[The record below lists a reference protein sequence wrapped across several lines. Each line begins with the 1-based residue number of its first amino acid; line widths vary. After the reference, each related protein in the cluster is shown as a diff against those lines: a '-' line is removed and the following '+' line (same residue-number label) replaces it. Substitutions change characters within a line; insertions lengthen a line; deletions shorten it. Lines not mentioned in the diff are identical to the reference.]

1 MGMNKKPRGKH
12 LFRFALIADSHLNPV
27 DESNT
32 SPWQTNHLA
41 NPRNEVVVD
50 AVNRLKPAFTVHLGD
65 VVHPLPYTSSYK
77 GAAEYANNLYQKLN
91 HPFYITP
98 GNHDIGD
105 KFLPGN
111 PAATITQESCNIY
124 ENFFG
129 KQWQTFERDGVCFI
143 ILNSCLFGSA
153 SVAEGLQWKWFE
165 KTLSLNSDKRIFLFS
180 HYPPFI
186 TERNEENNYDNI
198 EQEPRARL
206 LDYIEKYQVEA
217 IFAGHVHTFFLNE
230 ISSTLSYALPSS
242 TNFRQDYAEIFR
254 VNPAQEFGRNDVGK
268 FGFFIVDIYEDGHIS
283 RFARTN
289 GSTEVVDA
297 PVISHQIEI
306 GQVNS
311 KPINISVD
319 MCHEWCEVL
328 RLPYNPPLDAFT
340 RKKVRND
347 YSILNLWDC
356 GIEHI
361 RIPVTDIS
369 DDQVWE
375 RVKFLSHLGVRFTVF
390 TVSSF
395 SKLVRERLSE
405 ISNLIHAFEMIS
417 VKPDEKLVDLK
428 VASLDLP
435 VYFSPIYIPPSHSGA
450 AGPYDHTMASG
461 YFISELSDRFQVP
474 RYIHSGRNLDG
485 IVVRVP
491 YGDSVLN
498 AIAYL
503 RDLQRSNNLQ
513 IVANICLLPNKSS
526 INNNDDD
533 AISLRVAEACFASL
547 VNPEI
552 HIRLDTFIDIDRG
565 YFLRHGLF
573 DRRHNPRKA
582 GLLVKHIKDVY
593 GVLENLNASLVV
605 KSDGVKEFH
614 LKWGGGSTQLQLING
629 TLKEAA

>member
-1 MGMNKKPRGKH
+1 MKKGAKGRH

-27 DESNT
+27 DEGNT

-41 NPRNEVVVD
+41 NPRNEVVVR
-50 AVNRLKPAFTVHLGD
+50 AVNILKPAFTVHLGD

-105 KFLPGN
+105 KYLAGN
-111 PAATITQESCNIY
+111 PAATITQESCKVY
-124 ENFFG
+124 ESFFG
-129 KQWQTFERDGVCFI
+129 EQWQTFERDGVCFI
-143 ILNSCLFGSA
+143 ILNSCLFGSD
-153 SVAEGLQWKWFE
+153 SESEDLQWKWFE

-186 TERNEENNYDNI
+186 ADRNEENNYDNI

-206 LDYIEKYQVEA
+206 LHYIEKYKVEA
-217 IFAGHVHTFFLNE
+217 IFAGHVHTFFLNQ
-230 ISSTLSYALPSS
+230 IFSTLSYALPSS

-289 GSTEVVDA
+289 GSTELIDA
-297 PVISHQIEI
+297 SEISNQMEFRPE
-306 GQVNS
+306 NS
-311 KPINISVD
+311 KPMNISVD

-361 RIPVTDIS
+361 RIPVSDIS

-375 RVKFLSHLGVRFTVF
+375 RVKFLSHLGIRFTVF
-390 TVSSF
+390 TVSTF
-395 SKLVRERLSE
+395 SNLVRERLSE
-405 ISNLIHAFEMIS
+405 ISNSIHAFEMIS
-417 VKPDEKLVDLK
+417 VKPDEKLVNLK
-428 VASLDLP
+428 VASLDIP
-435 VYFSPIYIPPSHSGA
+435 VYFSPIYIPQPHSGS
-450 AGPYDHTMASG
+450 AGPFDHTMASG
-461 YFISELSDRFQVP
+461 YFVSDLSEHFQAP
-474 RYIHSGRNLDG
+474 KYIHSGRDLDG

-491 YGDSVLN
+491 YGDSVLD
-498 AIAYL
+498 AIAHL
-503 RDLQRSNNLQ
+503 GALQSSSDMQ

-526 INNNDDD
+526 LNNNDDD

-547 VNPEI
+547 MNPQI
-552 HIRLDTFIDIDRG
+552 HIRLDTFVDIDRG

-582 GLLVKHIKDVY
+582 GLLIKQIKDVY
-593 GVLENLNASLVV
+593 GALKNLYVSVEV
-605 KSDGVKEFH
+605 KSDGVKEFQ
-614 LKWGGGSTQLQLING
+614 LKWDKGALQLQLKNG
-629 TLKEAA
+629 IFKEIV

>member
-111 PAATITQESCNIY
+111 PAATITHESCNIY

-347 YSILNLWDC
+347 YTILNLWDC

-375 RVKFLSHLGVRFTVF
+375 VSPECILVFLEDFHLVLL
-390 TVSSF
+390 SF
-395 SKLVRERLSE
+395 
-405 ISNLIHAFEMIS
+405 
-417 VKPDEKLVDLK
+417 
-428 VASLDLP
+428 
-435 VYFSPIYIPPSHSGA
+435 
-450 AGPYDHTMASG
+450 
-461 YFISELSDRFQVP
+461 
-474 RYIHSGRNLDG
+474 
-485 IVVRVP
+485 
-491 YGDSVLN
+491 
-498 AIAYL
+498 
-503 RDLQRSNNLQ
+503 
-513 IVANICLLPNKSS
+513 
-526 INNNDDD
+526 NND
-533 AISLRVAEACFASL
+533 VV
-547 VNPEI
+547 VNQ
-552 HIRLDTFIDIDRG
+552 F
-565 YFLRHGLF
+565 
-573 DRRHNPRKA
+573 
-582 GLLVKHIKDVY
+582 
-593 GVLENLNASLVV
+593 
-605 KSDGVKEFH
+605 
-614 LKWGGGSTQLQLING
+614 
-629 TLKEAA
+629 

>member
-1 MGMNKKPRGKH
+1 MGMNKKPQGKH

-50 AVNRLKPAFTVHLGD
+50 AVNKLKPAFTVHLGD
-65 VVHPLPYTSSYK
+65 VVHPLPYTNSYK

-105 KFLPGN
+105 KYLPGN
-111 PAATITQESCNIY
+111 PAATITQESCKIY
-124 ENFFG
+124 EGFFG

-153 SVAEGLQWKWFE
+153 SEAEELQWQWFE

-186 TERNEENNYDNI
+186 TDSSEENNYDNI
-198 EQEPRARL
+198 EKVPRARL
-206 LDYIEKYQVEA
+206 LDFIKKYKVEA

-268 FGFFIVDIYEDGHIS
+268 FGFFVIDVYEDGHIS

-289 GSTEVVDA
+289 GSTDLIDA
-297 PVISHQIEI
+297 LEISNQIELSPENI
-306 GQVNS
+306 
-311 KPINISVD
+311 KPLNISVD

-361 RIPVTDIS
+361 RIPVSDIS

-375 RVKFLSHLGVRFTVF
+375 RVKFLSHLGIRFTVF
-390 TVSSF
+390 SVANF
-395 SKLVRERLSE
+395 SKLVKDRLSE
-405 ISNLIHAFEMIS
+405 ISSSIYAFEMVS
-417 VKPDEKLVDLK
+417 VKPDDKLVDLRI
-428 VASLDLP
+428 AGLGIP
-435 VYFSPIYIPPSHSGA
+435 VYFSPIYIPPSHAGT
-450 AGPYDHTMASG
+450 AGPFDHTMASG
-461 YFISELSDRFQVP
+461 YFVRDLSAHFQTP
-474 RYIHSGRNLDG
+474 KYIHSRDDLDG
-485 IVVRVP
+485 VVVRVP
-491 YGDSVLN
+491 YEESVID
-498 AIAYL
+498 AIAHLGVLQSSSDL
-503 RDLQRSNNLQ
+503 R
-513 IVANICLLPNKSS
+513 IVANICLMPGKSS
-526 INNNDDD
+526 LNNDDDD
-533 AISLRVAEACFASL
+533 AISFRVAEACFASL
-547 VNPEI
+547 MNPKI
-552 HIRLDTFIDIDRG
+552 HIRLDTFVDIDRG
-565 YFLRHGLF
+565 YFLRHGLT

-582 GLLVKHIKDVY
+582 GLLIKHIKDVY
-593 GVLENLNASLVV
+593 GALKNLNISVEI
-605 KSDGVKEFH
+605 KSDGVKEFQ
-614 LKWGGGSTQLQLING
+614 LKWDKGAAKLQLING
-629 TLKEAA
+629 NLREAS

>member
-1 MGMNKKPRGKH
+1 MNKKPQGKH

-50 AVNRLKPAFTVHLGD
+50 AVNMLKPAFTVHLGD

-105 KFLPGN
+105 KYLPGN

-124 ENFFG
+124 EGFFG
-129 KQWQTFERDGVCFI
+129 EQWQTFERDGVCFI

-153 SVAEGLQWKWFE
+153 SEDEDSQWKWFE

-186 TERNEENNYDNI
+186 AERNEENNYDNI
-198 EQEPRARL
+198 EQKPRARL
-206 LDYIEKYQVEA
+206 LDCVEKYQVEA
-217 IFAGHVHTFFLNE
+217 IFSGHVHTFFLNE

-268 FGFFIVDIYEDGHIS
+268 FGFFVVDIYEDGHIS

-289 GSTEVVDA
+289 GSTDLIDA
-297 PVISHQIEI
+297 LEISNQIEFSPE
-306 GQVNS
+306 NT
-311 KPINISVD
+311 KPMNISVD

-361 RIPVTDIS
+361 RIPVSDIS
-369 DDQVWE
+369 DDEVWE
-375 RVKFLSHLGVRFTVF
+375 RVKFLSHLGIRFTVF
-390 TVSSF
+390 TVSTF

-405 ISNLIHAFEMIS
+405 ISSSIHSFEMIS
-417 VKPDEKLVDLK
+417 VRPDEKSVNLK
-428 VASLDLP
+428 IASLEIP
-435 VYFSPIYIPPSHSGA
+435 VYFSPIYIPQSHAGT
-450 AGPYDHTMASG
+450 AGPFDHTMASG
-461 YFISELSDRFQVP
+461 YFVSDLSKHFQAP
-474 RYIHSGRNLDG
+474 KYIHSGHELDG
-485 IVVRVP
+485 VVVRVP
-491 YGDSVLN
+491 YGESALD
-498 AIAYL
+498 AIAHL
-503 RDLQRSNNLQ
+503 GGLQRPSNLQ
-513 IVANICLLPNKSS
+513 IVANICLLPDKSS
-526 INNNDDD
+526 LNNDDDD
-533 AISLRVAEACFASL
+533 AISFRVAEACFASL
-547 VNPEI
+547 MNPQI
-552 HIRLDTFIDIDRG
+552 HIRLDTFVDIDRG
-565 YFLRHGLF
+565 YFLRHGLI

-582 GLLVKHIKDVY
+582 GLLIKHIKDVY
-593 GVLENLNASLVV
+593 GVLKNLNTSVVV
-605 KSDGVKEFH
+605 KSNGVKEFH
-614 LKWGGGSTQLQLING
+614 LKWGKSSSQLQLING
-629 TLKEAA
+629 ILREVA